1 MRQAGE
7 NGVTRFIPIGI
18 VAMSALA
25 GTSILLH
32 LTSSTSAQILKPED
46 PDIVALGK
54 QVYATN
60 CASCH
65 GTNLE
70 GAPNWKLPDKDGL
83 FPAPP
88 HDETGHTWHHSEKL
102 LFDLTKY
109 GLAKVAGLKDRKS
122 NMPVYEN
129 VLSDEDIIAV
139 LSFIKS
145 SWPEEI
151 KRRHTRMSAREQ

>member
-7 NGVTRFIPIGI
+7 YGVTRFILIGI

-25 GTSILLH
+25 GTALLLH
-32 LTSSTSAQILKPED
+32 LTSLTSAQILKPDD
-46 PDIVALGK
+46 PNIVALGK

-88 HDETGHTWHHSEKL
+88 HDETGHTWHYTEKL
-102 LFDLTKY
+102 FDDGKT
-109 GLAKVAGLKDRKS
+109 
-122 NMPVYEN
+122 
-129 VLSDEDIIAV
+129 LS
-139 LSFIKS
+139 
-145 SWPEEI
+145 
-151 KRRHTRMSAREQ
+151 

>member
-7 NGVTRFIPIGI
+7 YGVTRFFPIRI
-18 VAMSALA
+18 VVMSALA
-25 GTSILLH
+25 GTAILLH

-46 PDIVALGK
+46 PNIVALGK

-70 GAPNWKLPDKDGL
+70 GAPNWKLPDTDGL

-109 GLAKVAGLKDRKS
+109 GLAKAAGLKDRKS

-129 VLSDEDIIAV
+129 VLSDEEIIAV

-145 SWPEEI
+145 RWPEEI
-151 KRRHTRMSAREQ
+151 KRRHTKMSAREQ

>member
-1 MRQAGE
+1 M
-7 NGVTRFIPIGI
+7 TRFIPIGI

-25 GTSILLH
+25 GIAILLH

-70 GAPNWKLPDKDGL
+70 GAPNWKLPDTDGL

-129 VLSDEDIIAV
+129 VLSDEELIAV

-145 SWPEEI
+145 RWPEEI
-151 KRRHTRMSAREQ
+151 KRRHTKMSAHEQ